1 MVDLSIITATRGRPA
16 LLWQCC
22 EHVRR
27 QSCDG
32 LRVEHV
38 VVSDGPHEET
48 RYVASAFGVRYFE
61 TSGGPLDQGNRCRD
75 LGISNAAGRYLA
87 FWDDDNVYYPHSAAA
102 QYASVY
108 GVGIGLT
115 AVHHRQ
121 LRKVIPELP
130 FTRPRLG
137 NVDTA
142 CLCVDR
148 RLAKL
153 SPWGDGQN
161 GRCGDWRWLERLL
174 PRVDE
179 FGGLRFVSVITASH
193 L

>member
-1 MVDLSIITATRGRPA
+1 MDLSIITATRGRPA

-27 QSCDG
+27 QSCEG
-32 LRVEHV
+32 VIIEHI
-38 VVSDGPHEET
+38 VVSDGADEES
-48 RYVASAFGVRYFE
+48 RRVAGMFGSRYFE
-61 TSGGPLDQGNRCRD
+61 TAGGATDDGNRGRD
-75 LGISNAAGRYLA
+75 VGIREARGRYVA

-148 RLAKL
+148 TLARTTT
-153 SPWGDGQN
+153 WVDGDN